1 MAQIELQG
9 VSKKF
14 SPKDDRYAVEH
25 LTYTIPDGSFV
36 SLLGPSGC
44 GKSTTLNMIA
54 GLESVT
60 EGSIVVDGKAVED
73 LEPHKRDLAFVFQDY
88 ALYPHLSVAD
98 NIAFGLK
105 MRKIPK
111 AEIDRRVLESAEKL
125 ELENHLKRRPKAL
138 SGGQRQR
145 VALARAIARR
155 PGVLLFD
162 EPLSNLD
169 ALLRDKTR
177 AELKLLH
184 ADIGATSVYVTHDQ
198 EEAMSLSDVI
208 AVMSA
213 GRLEQYGTPAEIYR
227 TPATEFVA
235 GFVGKPRMNI
245 FDATVVGPHRV
256 RLDGTS
262 LEVEV
267 PEADLDGHTTV
278 RLGLRPTE
286 CTLEPGSET
295 EHDGTIMVVEPLG
308 NATDIMLRLG
318 EGVFIVREPGFSTLA
333 PGDHVR
339 LDAREAEPHVFD
351 AETGNRLGSDR
362 PDSR

>member
-1 MAQIELQG
+1 MAQIDLQG
-9 VSKKF
+9 VCKKY
-14 SPKDDRYAVEH
+14 SPKDERYAVEH
-25 LTYTIPDGSFV
+25 LTYTIPNGSFV

-60 EGSIVVDGKAVED
+60 DGAIIVDGQHVED

-105 MRKIPK
+105 MRKMPK
-111 AEIDRRVLESAEKL
+111 AEIDQRVLEAATKL
-125 ELENHLKRRPKAL
+125 ELEKHLRRRPKAL

-198 EEAMSLSDVI
+198 EEAMSLSDFI

-213 GRLEQYGTPAEIYR
+213 GRLEQYGTPSEIYR

-245 FDATVVGPHRV
+245 FDASVRGPRTVRI
-256 RLDGTS
+256 DGTS
-262 LEVEV
+262 LDVEV
-267 PEADLDGHTTV
+267 PDAGLDNLRSV

-286 CTLEPGSET
+286 CKLVKTSEK
-295 EHDGTIMVVEPLG
+295 ERDGEVLVVEPLG
-308 NATDIMLRLG
+308 NATDVMLRIG
-318 EGVFIVREPGFSTLA
+318 NGDFIVREPGFTALS
-333 PGDHVR
+333 PGDSVR
-339 LDAREAEPHVFD
+339 LDTSGAAPHVFD
-351 AETGNRLGSDR
+351 PETHARL
-362 PDSR
+362 

>member
-1 MAQIELQG
+1 MAEIQLQG
-9 VSKKF
+9 VSKKY
-14 SPKDDRYAVEH
+14 SPKDERYAVEH

-60 EGSIVVDGKAVED
+60 DGSIVVDGRAVED

-98 NIAFGLK
+98 NIAFGLR
-105 MRKIPK
+105 MRKLPK
-111 AEIDRRVLESAEKL
+111 AEIEQRVLEAATKL
-125 ELENHLKRRPKAL
+125 ELENHLRRRPKAL

-177 AELKLLH
+177 AELKILH
-184 ADIGATSVYVTHDQ
+184 AEIGATSVYVTHDQ
-198 EEAMSLSDVI
+198 EEAMSLSDRI

-245 FDATVVGPHRV
+245 VDAAAVGPHRV
-256 RLDGTS
+256 RIEGTD
-262 LEVEV
+262 LEVDV
-267 PEADLDGHTTV
+267 PDADLTGCDTV

-286 CTLEPGSET
+286 CSLAPGT
-295 EHDGTIMVVEPLG
+295 AAEHDGTVLVVEPLG
-308 NATDIMLRLG
+308 NATDVLVQVADG
-318 EGVFIVREPGFSTLA
+318 EFVVREPGFSSRR
-333 PGDHVR
+333 PGDPVR
-339 LDAREAEPHVFD
+339 LDTRAAAPHVFD
-351 AETGNRLGSDR
+351 ARTHQRL
-362 PDSR
+362 

>member
-9 VSKKF
+9 VSKKY

-25 LTYTIPDGSFV
+25 LTYTIPDRSFV

-60 EGSIVVDGKAVED
+60 DGSIVVDGNAVEN

-105 MRKIPK
+105 MRKMPR
-111 AEIDRRVLESAEKL
+111 AEVDQRVLESAEKL

-198 EEAMSLSDVI
+198 EEAMSLSDLI
-208 AVMSA
+208 AVMSD
-213 GRLEQYGTPAEIYR
+213 GHLEQYGTPAEIYR

-235 GFVGKPRMNI
+235 GFVGKPRMNL
-245 FDATVVGPHRV
+245 FDATVTGTHQV
-256 RLDGTS
+256 RLAGTS
-262 LEVEV
+262 VEADV
-267 PEADLDGHTTV
+267 PEADLDGHSTV

-286 CTLEPGSET
+286 CTLSLGTEA
-295 EHDGTIMVVEPLG
+295 EHDGTILVVEPLG
-308 NATDIMLRLG
+308 NATDIMLRIEDG
-318 EGVFIVREPGFSTLA
+318 IFIVREPGFSTFT
-333 PGDHVR
+333 PGQHVT
-339 LDAREAEPHVFD
+339 LDASAAEPHIFD
-351 AETGNRLGSDR
+351 PESGARV
-362 PDSR
+362 

>member
-9 VSKKF
+9 VSKKY

-60 EGSIVVDGKAVED
+60 DGSIVVDGRAVED

-105 MRKIPK
+105 MRKMPK
-111 AEIDRRVLESAEKL
+111 VEIEQRVLEAATKL
-125 ELENHLKRRPKAL
+125 ELENHLRRRPKAL

-198 EEAMSLSDVI
+198 EEAMSLSDYI
-208 AVMSA
+208 AVMSS
-213 GRLEQYGTPAEIYR
+213 GRLEQYGTPTEIYR

-245 FDATVVGPHRV
+245 FDATVAGAHRV
-256 RLDGTS
+256 RLAGTS
-262 LEVEV
+262 LEIDV
-267 PEADLDGHTTV
+267 PDAELGDRTSV

-286 CTLEPGSET
+286 CTLTPGSE
-295 EHDGTIMVVEPLG
+295 EDHDGSILVVEPLG
-308 NATDIMLRLG
+308 NATDVMVRIAD
-318 EGVFIVREPGFSTLA
+318 GVFIVREPGFSTLT
-333 PGDHVR
+333 PGSYVH
-339 LDAREAEPHVFD
+339 LNARGAEPHVFD
-351 AETGNRLGSDR
+351 AGTG
-362 PDSR
+362 SRI

>member
-9 VSKKF
+9 VSKKY

-54 GLESVT
+54 GLEAVT
-60 EGSIVVDGKAVED
+60 DGSIVVDGRHVED

-105 MRKIPK
+105 MRKLPR
-111 AEIDRRVLESAEKL
+111 AEVEQRVLEAATKL
-125 ELENHLKRRPKAL
+125 ELENHLRRRPKAL

-198 EEAMSLSDVI
+198 EEAMSLSDLI

-213 GRLEQYGTPAEIYR
+213 GRLEQYGTPTEIYR

-245 FDATVVGPHRV
+245 FDATVIGPHRLH
-256 RLDGTS
+256 LDGTA

-267 PEADLDGHTTV
+267 PDAQLGDRTSV

-286 CTLEPGSET
+286 CTLVPGTET
-295 EHDGTIMVVEPLG
+295 EHDGRIMVVEPLG
-308 NATDIMLRLG
+308 NATDIMLRVDDG
-318 EGVFIVREPGFSTLA
+318 IFIVREPGFSA
-333 PGDHVR
+333 WSPGDNVR
-339 LDAREAEPHVFD
+339 LEASGAEPHVFD
-351 AETGNRLGSDR
+351 AETGCRI
-362 PDSR
+362 

>member
-9 VSKKF
+9 VSKKY

-60 EGSIVVDGKAVED
+60 DGSIVVDGRAVED

-105 MRKIPK
+105 MRKLPK
-111 AEIDRRVLESAEKL
+111 SEIDQRVLEAATKL
-125 ELENHLKRRPKAL
+125 ELENHLRRRPKAL

-198 EEAMSLSDVI
+198 EEAMSLSDYI

-213 GRLEQYGTPAEIYR
+213 GRLEQYGTPTEIYR

-245 FDATVVGPHRV
+245 FDATVMGPHRV
-256 RLDGTS
+256 RLRGTA
-262 LEVEV
+262 LEVDV
-267 PEADLDGHTTV
+267 PEAELGDRSAV

-286 CTLEPGSET
+286 CTLRQGTEA
-295 EHDGTIMVVEPLG
+295 EHDGTILVVEPLG
-308 NATDIMLRLG
+308 NATDIMVQIG
-318 EGVFIVREPGFSTLA
+318 EGVFIVREPGFSTA
-333 PGDHVR
+333 VPGDLIR
-339 LDAREAEPHVFD
+339 LEAESAEPHVFD
-351 AETGNRLGSDR
+351 AGSRLR
-362 PDSR
+362 I

>member
-1 MAQIELQG
+1 MAEIQLQG
-9 VSKKF
+9 VSKKY

-60 EGSIVVDGKAVED
+60 DGSIIVDGRAVED

-98 NIAFGLK
+98 NIAFGLR
-105 MRKIPK
+105 MRKLPK
-111 AEIDRRVLESAEKL
+111 AEIEQRVREAATKL
-125 ELENHLKRRPKAL
+125 ELENHLGRRPKAL

-177 AELKLLH
+177 AELKILH
-184 ADIGATSVYVTHDQ
+184 AEIGATSVYVTHDQ
-198 EEAMSLSDVI
+198 EEAMSLSDRI

-245 FDATVVGPHRV
+245 VDAAVIGPHRV
-256 RLDGTS
+256 RLEGTS
-262 LEVEV
+262 LEVDV
-267 PEADLDGHTTV
+267 PDADLGERSAV

-286 CTLEPGSET
+286 CALVAGTAAEN
-295 EHDGTIMVVEPLG
+295 DGTVLVVEPLG
-308 NATDIMLRLG
+308 NATDIMLRIAGG
-318 EGVFIVREPGFSTLA
+318 EFVVREAGFSSFA
-333 PGDHVR
+333 PGDPVR
-339 LDAREAEPHVFD
+339 LDARAAAPHVFD
-351 AETGNRLGSDR
+351 AETHLRL
-362 PDSR
+362 

>member
-1 MAQIELQG
+1 MAEIQLQG
-9 VSKKF
+9 VSKKY

-60 EGSIVVDGKAVED
+60 DGSIVVDGRAVED

-105 MRKIPK
+105 MRKLPK
-111 AEIDRRVLESAEKL
+111 AEIAQRVLEAATKL
-125 ELENHLKRRPKAL
+125 ELEDHLGRRPKAL

-184 ADIGATSVYVTHDQ
+184 ADICATSVYVTHDQ
-198 EEAMSLSDVI
+198 EEAMSLSDFI

-213 GRLEQYGTPAEIYR
+213 GRLEQYGTPTEIYR

-245 FDATVVGPHRV
+245 FDASVMGPHRV
-256 RLDGTS
+256 RLEGTS
-262 LEVEV
+262 LEVDV
-267 PEADLDGHTTV
+267 PEADLGDRTSV

-286 CTLEPGSET
+286 CTLAPGT
-295 EHDGTIMVVEPLG
+295 EDAHDGTILVVEPLG
-308 NATDIMLRLG
+308 NATDIMLRIG
-318 EGVFIVREPGFSTLA
+318 DGVFIVREPGFSSHS
-333 PGDHVR
+333 PGDHVT
-339 LDAREAEPHVFD
+339 LDARGAEPHVFD
-351 AETGNRLGSDR
+351 AGTHLRL
-362 PDSR
+362 

>member
-9 VSKKF
+9 VSKKY

-60 EGSIVVDGKAVED
+60 DGSIVVDGEPVED

-88 ALYPHLSVAD
+88 ALYPHLTVAD

-105 MRKIPK
+105 MRKLPK
-111 AEIDRRVLESAEKL
+111 AEIEQRVLESAMKL
-125 ELENHLKRRPKAL
+125 ELENHLRRRPKAL

-198 EEAMSLSDVI
+198 EEAMSLSDLI
-208 AVMSA
+208 AVMSS
-213 GRLEQYGTPAEIYR
+213 GRLEQYGTPSEIYR

-245 FDATVVGPHRV
+245 FDASVVGPHRV
-256 RLDGTS
+256 RLVGTT
-262 LEVEV
+262 VEV
-267 PEADLDGHTTV
+267 DVPDADITGAETV

-286 CTLEPGSET
+286 CTLAPGSAE
-295 EHDGTIMVVEPLG
+295 EHDGTILVVEPLG
-308 NATDIMLRLG
+308 NATDIMLRIG
-318 EGVFIVREPGFSTLA
+318 EGIFIVREPGFSSFS
-333 PGDHVR
+333 PGERVR
-339 LDAREAEPHVFD
+339 LDASAASPHVFD
-351 AETGNRLGSDR
+351 AGTGARI
-362 PDSR
+362 

>member
-9 VSKKF
+9 VSKKY

-25 LTYTIPDGSFV
+25 LSYTIPDGSFV

-60 EGSIVVDGKAVED
+60 DGSIVVDGRAVED

-105 MRKIPK
+105 MRKMPK
-111 AEIDRRVLESAEKL
+111 AEIDQRVLEAATKL
-125 ELENHLKRRPKAL
+125 ELENHLRRRPKAL

-198 EEAMSLSDVI
+198 EEAMSLSDLI
-208 AVMSA
+208 AVMSS
-213 GRLEQYGTPAEIYR
+213 GRLEQYGTPTEIYR

-245 FDATVVGPHRV
+245 FDATVIGEHRL
-256 RLDGTS
+256 RLDGTA
-262 LEVEV
+262 LEVEA
-267 PEADLDGHTTV
+267 PQAKFENRTSV

-286 CTLEPGSET
+286 CTLLPGTED
-295 EHDGTIMVVEPLG
+295 EHDGKIMVVEPLG
-308 NATDIMLRLG
+308 NATDIMLRIG
-318 EGVFIVREPGFSTLA
+318 GGVFIVREPGFSA
-333 PGDHVR
+333 ASPGGHVR
-339 LDAREAEPHVFD
+339 LEAHGAETHVFD
-351 AETGNRLGSDR
+351 KETGIRI
-362 PDSR
+362 

>member
-1 MAQIELQG
+1 MAQIELKG
-9 VSKKF
+9 VSKKYT
-14 SPKDDRYAVEH
+14 PKDDRYAVEH
-25 LTYTIPDGSFV
+25 LTYTIPEGSFV

-60 EGSIVVDGKAVED
+60 DGSIVVDGRAVED

-105 MRKIPK
+105 MRKLPK
-111 AEIDRRVLESAEKL
+111 KEIDQRVLEAATKL
-125 ELENHLKRRPKAL
+125 ELENHLRRRPKAL

-198 EEAMSLSDVI
+198 EEAMSLSDFI

-213 GRLEQYGTPAEIYR
+213 GRLEQYGTPTEIYR
-227 TPATEFVA
+227 SPATEFVA

-245 FDATVVGPHRV
+245 FDATVIDPHRV
-256 RLDGTS
+256 RLEGTA
-262 LEVEV
+262 LELDV
-267 PEADLDGHTTV
+267 PDAALGDRTSV

-286 CTLEPGSET
+286 CTLIGSSNA
-295 EHDGTIMVVEPLG
+295 EHDGTILVVEPLG
-308 NATDIMLRLG
+308 NATDVMIRIG
-318 EGVFIVREPGFSTLA
+318 EGVFIVREPGFSTFT
-333 PGDHVR
+333 PGEHVR
-339 LDAREAEPHVFD
+339 LDAADAEPHVFD
-351 AETGNRLGSDR
+351 AESGTRL
-362 PDSR
+362 

>member
-1 MAQIELQG
+1 MAEIQLQG
-9 VSKKF
+9 VSKKY

-60 EGSIVVDGKAVED
+60 EGSIVVDGRAVED

-105 MRKIPK
+105 MRKMPK
-111 AEIDRRVLESAEKL
+111 AEIEQRVLEAATKL
-125 ELENHLKRRPKAL
+125 ELEKHLSRRPKAL

-177 AELKLLH
+177 AELKILH

-198 EEAMSLSDVI
+198 EEAMSLSDYI

-213 GRLEQYGTPAEIYR
+213 GHLEQYGTPTEIYR

-245 FDATVVGPHRV
+245 FDVTVVGPHRV
-256 RLDGTS
+256 RLEGTS
-262 LEVEV
+262 LEVNV
-267 PEADLDGHTTV
+267 PDADLGDRTTV
-278 RLGLRPTE
+278 RLGLCPTE
-286 CTLEPGSET
+286 CTLAPGTAEV
-295 EHDGTIMVVEPLG
+295 HDGTVLVVEPLG
-308 NATDIMLRLG
+308 NATDIMLRIG
-318 EGVFIVREPGFSTLA
+318 DGVFIVREPGFSSLN
-333 PGDHVR
+333 PGDLVR
-339 LDAREAEPHVFD
+339 VEAHGAEPHVFD
-351 AETGNRLGSDR
+351 VESRERL
-362 PDSR
+362 